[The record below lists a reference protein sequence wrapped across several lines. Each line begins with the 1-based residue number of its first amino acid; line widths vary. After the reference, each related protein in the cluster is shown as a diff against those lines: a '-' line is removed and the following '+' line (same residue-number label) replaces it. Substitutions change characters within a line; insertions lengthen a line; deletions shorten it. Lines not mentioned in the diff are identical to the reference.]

1 MSKSIIISLCC
12 FLLGHSQPLVAI
24 PEAPSKS
31 VDMGVSEKQR
41 LLPSLK
47 AAIFNLSSGKQD
59 SLIQERPSKLA
70 KTSVSLLV
78 ASFAGTMVLGGVF
91 MPLAYVGLAGILVAN
106 ILAIIVLGRKPN
118 KKSKKYARGIL
129 IITGIMIAS
138 ALLLIGAINLLFPG
152 AI

>member
-1 MSKSIIISLCC
+1 
-12 FLLGHSQPLVAI
+12 
-24 PEAPSKS
+24 
-31 VDMGVSEKQR
+31 
-41 LLPSLK
+41 
-47 AAIFNLSSGKQD
+47 
-59 SLIQERPSKLA
+59 
-70 KTSVSLLV
+70 
-78 ASFAGTMVLGGVF
+78 MVLGGVF

-138 ALLLIGAINLLFPG
+138 ALLLIGAINLLFHG